1 MSLPRC
7 LACPLTI
14 VLASVA
20 VAPARASSPRT
31 GHEVWLEPG
40 PSWSVVGPFSRGRSY
55 YSIVDEQGTPVI
67 HARYEPPASTVIL
80 GTKLDHPAHFAHAA
94 WRWRVLR
101 FPVNADERVEGR
113 SDNAASVYVT
123 FVSTFK
129 KHVIKYVWST
139 AYAAG
144 THWDPHDSS
153 FLSELH
159 IVVREGPPPT
169 TGEWREEVV
178 DLRADFHRCVGG
190 DPKDDPPPV
199 GGVGVLSDGD
209 GTKTPVEAE
218 YTAFRFFD

>member
-1 MSLPRC
+1 MSTH
-7 LACPLTI
+7 ACRAYL
-14 VLASVA
+14 VA
-20 VAPARASSPRT
+20 VALAGAAPAAAAAGREA
-31 GHEVWLEPG
+31 WLEPG
-40 PSWSVVGPFSRGRSY
+40 PRWSVVGPFSRGHSY
-55 YSIVDEQGTPVI
+55 YSIVDELGTPVI

-80 GTKLDHPAHFAHAA
+80 GAKLDHPAHFEHLT

-153 FLSELH
+153 IFSELH

-169 TGEWREEVV
+169 TGEWREETVA
-178 DLRADFHRCVGG
+178 LREDYHRCFGG
-190 DPKDDPPPV
+190 DPNDEPPPV
-199 GGVGVLSDGD
+199 GGLGVLSDGD
-209 GTKTPVEAE
+209 GTKSPVEAE
-218 YTAFRFFD
+218 YAAFHFFD